1 MADLARPA
9 RDSSASR
16 VASPL
21 RAITDARAA
30 RVATIGF
37 AGMIALEAA
46 LAAGAPLGDAAWGGA
61 HAQLTTAQRFGSAV
75 SVLFY
80 AAAII
85 IVRRRA
91 VGRAERRYRWGT
103 WALSVVFALAA
114 LMNLASE
121 SRWES
126 YLMAPLALAFATL
139 CLIVARAP
147 AAARPGDVL
156 TTR

>member
-1 MADLARPA
+1 
-9 RDSSASR
+9 
-16 VASPL
+16 
-21 RAITDARAA
+21 
-30 RVATIGF
+30 
-37 AGMIALEAA
+37 MILFEAA

-61 HAQLTTAQRFGSAV
+61 HAQLTTAQRFGSSV

-91 VGRAERRYRWGT
+91 LGHAERRYRWGT
-103 WALSVVFALAA
+103 WARAVVFAQAA

-126 YLMAPLALAFATL
+126 YLMAPVALAFAAL
-139 CLIVARAP
+139 CVIVARTAIGDRGRMPQGPP
-147 AAARPGDVL
+147 ATAAHA
-156 TTR
+156 